1 MAALSFNEFAKQ
13 LVRLRLVEIDEL
25 QQCLSGLPAAL
36 KTTDGL
42 LDALER
48 RSLLTTYQTNK
59 LRKSETDGLVLGN
72 SKLLYRNG
80 SGSFARVFRAVSLD
94 SGDMVGVKV
103 LRKRWTD
110 DPEAVAQFHREAKL
124 LKPLVHPNIVPI
136 FEIGAEADWHFFT
149 MEFIVGGNLADMIK
163 IRGALEP
170 ADATRVTLGIAEG
183 LKYALAKGIS
193 HRDLKKSN
201 VLLATNGQAK
211 LVDFGLAADEALQ
224 PGGKK
229 KRAQRSLD
237 YATLEDNTGA
247 PPNDPRS
254 DLYFLGTIYFELLA
268 GVPPYPRARTR
279 EERQQFNRHWN
290 AKPIESIMPGLP
302 HSVAEVVN
310 RLMHLNP
317 GSRYQRP
324 EEAVNELRQTLETLG
339 TSSDDERYP
348 SEDAPSKI
356 VEDSEPTVMF
366 VENRPEQQQLLREFF
381 TSRGFRVLLLG
392 DLQRALNRLE
402 SSPPDCLVMMG
413 GSIGAE
419 LLSGFTESIK
429 RVQGRPI
436 AQVAV
441 LSKEQSGWLGRL
453 ETSVSDT
460 ARVLGHPIVL
470 GDLKREI
477 EDALAARNGAQ
488 R

>member
-59 LRKSETDGLVLGN
+59 LRKGESDGLVLGN

-80 SGSFARVFRAVSLD
+80 SGSFARVFRAVTLD
-94 SGDMVGVKV
+94 SGEMVGVKV
-103 LRKRWTD
+103 LRKRWAD
-110 DPEAVAQFHREAKL
+110 DLESLAQFHREAEL
-124 LKPLVHPNIVPI
+124 LKPLKHPNIVPI
-136 FEIGAEADWHFFT
+136 YEIGVEADWHFFT

-163 IRGALEP
+163 IRGTLEP
-170 ADATRVTLGIAEG
+170 ADATRIALGIAEG
-183 LKYALAKGIS
+183 LRYALAKGIS

-211 LVDFGLAADEALQ
+211 LVDFGLAADEALR

-247 PPNDPRS
+247 PPNDLRS
-254 DLYFLGTIYFELLA
+254 DLYFLGTIYFELLTGIPA
-268 GVPPYPRARTR
+268 YPRAKTR
-279 EERQQFNRHWN
+279 EERQQFSRQWN
-290 AKPIESIMPGLP
+290 AKPIDTVNPHLP
-302 HSVAEVVN
+302 NDIVEIVN
-310 RLMHLNP
+310 RLMDLNP

-324 EEAVNELRQTLETLG
+324 EEAVNELRRALEKLE
-339 TSSDDERYP
+339 SDTDNRHP
-348 SEDAPSKI
+348 SEKAPSTI
-356 VEDSEPTVMF
+356 VEDSGPTLMF
-366 VENRPEQQQLLREFF
+366 VERRPEQQQMLREFF
-381 TSRGFRVLLLG
+381 TDRGFRVLLLG

-402 SSPPDCLVMMG
+402 SSPPDCLVMIG

-419 LLSGFTESIK
+419 ILSGFTESIQ
-429 RVQGRPI
+429 RTQGRPI

-441 LSKEQSGWLGRL
+441 LSKEQTGWLSRL
-453 ETSVSDT
+453 ESSVSDT

-470 GDLKREI
+470 GDLQREI
-477 EDALAARNGAQ
+477 EDALAARNGDE